1 MVIRYGSTEII
12 IVGIQEERPEFE
24 KGGIEMKKIMR
35 LILAVVLVFAMAVP
49 CYAANF
55 SFAWNGTEFS
65 VGDDAESV
73 LDELGKASKVYQQ
86 NSVVA
91 QGKYTVYSYDEFE
104 LSIFPDGIGNVISDI
119 YIPAGSSAST
129 PEGLKIG
136 STKDDMV
143 RIYGSDFSKSGD
155 ICRYTR
161 GDSCLLV
168 YLKRDKVDRI
178 EYQLNAE

>member
-1 MVIRYGSTEII
+1 MFCDYFNLLAPSEITTSYTFGSW
-12 IVGIQEERPEFE
+12 PN
-24 KGGIEMKKIMR
+24 
-35 LILAVVLVFAMAVP
+35 L
-49 CYAANF
+49 AANF

-73 LDELGKASKVYQQ
+73 LGDLGKANKVYQQ

-91 QGKYTVYSYDEFE
+91 QGKYTVYSYDDFE

-129 PEGLKIG
+129 PEGLKIR
-136 STKDDMV
+136 STKEDMV
-143 RIYGSDFSKSGD
+143 RIYGSNFSKSGD
-155 ICRYTR
+155 VCRYTR

-168 YLKRDKVDRI
+168 YLKGDKVDRI
-178 EYQLNAE
+178 EYQLKAE

>member
-1 MVIRYGSTEII
+1 MVIRYGSTVII
-12 IVGIQEERPEFE
+12 IVGIQEECPDFE
-24 KGGIEMKKIMR
+24 KDGIEMKKIMR
-35 LILAVVLVFAMAVP
+35 LLLAVVLVFVMAVP
-49 CYAANF
+49 CYASNF
-55 SFAWNGTEFS
+55 SFAWGGTVFS
-65 VGDDAESV
+65 VGEDAGRV
-73 LDELGKASKVYQQ
+73 LDDLGKANKVYQQ

-129 PEGLKIG
+129 PEGFKIG
-136 STKDDMV
+136 STKEDMV

-155 ICRYTR
+155 VCQYSR

-168 YLKRDKVDRI
+168 YLKGDKVDRI